1 MPRIADALSPRQYE
15 GTPVS
20 EMATAAP
27 PTYAQQAA
35 RIPGRIMDAL
45 RALGAGQTYGTA
57 DPTNSISDLARV
69 RLGRGSVFGVPEDV
83 QQRNVAR
90 ATDIAMMAAP
100 IVYHGTPHRFAPTA
114 KNPLGEF
121 DPTKIGSG
129 EGAQAYGM
137 GHYLSEAPSVAKSYQ
152 GSVSA
157 IHRASNKATGGEPT
171 IAGKPINWD
180 DPQQVAAFELSRHAG
195 DRVSAADFHA
205 RTFVGGDKNEAVKLL
220 RSNAELP
227 KVDLP
232 GQLYKVDLPD
242 EVVPRMLDWD
252 KPLSPMGNLQIK
264 PVAKNYNGTFGTGE
278 YGGYAWHLGDA
289 QLSRAFRTPEKAQQ
303 YAPLGREIIKEL
315 NAITKTPTGH
325 SELLSAAGI
334 PGIQYL
340 DAGSRGA
347 GTGTR
352 NFVVFPGNESLL
364 KILGRE

>member
-35 RIPGRIMDAL
+35 RIPGRVMDAL

-57 DPTNSISDLARV
+57 EPTNSISDLARA

-114 KNPLGEF
+114 KNSLGEF

-129 EGAQAYGM
+129 EGAQAYGY
-137 GHYLSEAPSVAKSYQ
+137 GHYLAENPVISKGYAKTLSEHRLFDANGNPFDPHVVLQNPNVRAVLSKTNGDIDA
-152 GSVSA
+152 A
-157 IHRASNKATGGEPT
+157 IARANQSITRIPGTTGAEY
-171 IAGKPINWD
+171 
-180 DPQQVAAFELSRHAG
+180 AAN
-195 DRVSAADFHA
+195 DI
-205 RTFVGGDKNEAVKLL
+205 VKLQEIKKAGGL
-220 RSNAELP
+220 RKQEGN
-227 KVDLP
+227 
-232 GQLYKVDLPD
+232 LYKVDLPD
-242 EVVPRMLDWD
+242 EAIPRMLDWD
-252 KPLSPMGNLQIK
+252 KHLTEQSPQVQKILSDYQ
-264 PVAKNYNGTFGTGE
+264 
-278 YGGYAWHLGDA
+278 
-289 QLSRAFRTPEKAQQ
+289 
-303 YAPLGREIIKEL
+303 KEL
-315 NAITKTPTGH
+315 GTSFGRGDQTLKEIAFDLRMKGFDDSPAAV
-325 SELLSAAGI
+325 SKKLRELGI
-334 PGIQYL
+334 PGIQFL

-364 KILGRE
+364 KILKRE

>member
-35 RIPGRIMDAL
+35 SNARRALEAL

-57 DPTNSISDLARV
+57 EPTNSISDLARA

-100 IVYHGTPHRFAPTA
+100 IVYHGSPHRFAPTA

-121 DPTKIGSG
+121 DPTKIGTG
-129 EGAQAYGM
+129 EGAQAYGY
-137 GHYLSEAPSVAKSYQ
+137 GHYLAENP
-152 GSVSA
+152 G
-157 IHRASNKATGGEPT
+157 I
-171 IAGKPINWD
+171 GKGYAMALGPKTAQT
-180 DPQQVAAFELSRHAG
+180 DPQYLALNERLGKFQEKLAKRYNMGEEVISPLEEVIFTPDKYPKRVVNAAHKLSDAE
-195 DRVSAADFHA
+195 DAAYKA
-205 RTFVGGDKNEAVKLL
+205 AAKGT
-220 RSNAELP
+220 
-227 KVDLP
+227 
-232 GQLYKVDLPD
+232 LYKVDLPD
-242 EVVPRMLDWD
+242 EAIPRMLDWD
-252 KPLSPMGNLQIK
+252 KPLSGQSKEVQKALQENELWN
-264 PVAKNYNGTFGTGE
+264 VV
-278 YGGYAWHLGDA
+278 
-289 QLSRAFRTPEKAQQ
+289 PEGR
-303 YAPLGREIIKEL
+303 PLGEMVQAMNRSMGPERTSNIL
-315 NAITKTPTGH
+315 RG
-325 SELLSAAGI
+325 LDV

-340 DAGSRGA
+340 DAGSRRA

-364 KILGRE
+364 KILERE